1 MEERLEQVKWAFYQ
15 WLGALSVD
23 EILSN
28 SALIESVKTVE
39 RLLKMAKVGA
49 SLAEMPGIRRAKPG
63 VKEHHGA

>member
-39 RLLKMAKVGA
+39 RLLKMAKV
-49 SLAEMPGIRRAKPG
+49 
-63 VKEHHGA
+63 